1 MTTKLFG
8 EPVRRREDARLITG
22 RGRYLDDI
30 GSDALA
36 AAFVRSPHAHA
47 RITGIDADAAL
58 DVEGLVAI
66 YTYED
71 LTGPMAE
78 PLPVL
83 IPHPQLHAPRTGY
96 PLAREIVNH
105 VGEPIVMVVATDRYI
120 AEDAAE
126 RVLVTYEELPVVVG
140 VDAAREAAH
149 AVHDEIPDNVGARH
163 HQDMAV
169 DG

>member
-22 RGRYLDDI
+22 KGRYLDDF
-30 GSDALA
+30 GHTALA
-36 AAFVRSPHAHA
+36 AAFVRAPIAHG
-47 RITGIDADAAL
+47 RIVDIDVEAAL

-66 YTYED
+66 YTHDD

-96 PLAREIVNH
+96 PLAKDEVNH
-105 VGEPIVMVVATDRYI
+105 VGEAVVMVIATDRYI
-120 AEDAAE
+120 AEDA
-126 RVLVTYEELPVVVG
+126 V
-140 VDAAREAAH
+140 
-149 AVHDEIPDNVGARH
+149 
-163 HQDMAV
+163 
-169 DG
+169 